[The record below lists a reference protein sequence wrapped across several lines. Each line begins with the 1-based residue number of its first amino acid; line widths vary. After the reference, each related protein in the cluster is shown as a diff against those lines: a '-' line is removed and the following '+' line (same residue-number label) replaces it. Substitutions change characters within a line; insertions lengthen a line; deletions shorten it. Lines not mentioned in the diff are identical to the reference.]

1 MSLIT
6 LCEKDLDICTV
17 RSQIPIKDSFLSQ
30 NKKEEKDKK
39 KLRNNLPFFLCK
51 FTRKYHFSQYF
62 KKSHKHQIV
71 CQIVSKVLWVSE
83 FHRQGSMSVYLINC
97 LMFDFKIFKN
107 RKQFS
112 CNNVLILLNTEMPQ
126 DPFLLI
132 KQHLHLVIV
141 PTMTNYTNDNLALFF
156 RMPYF
161 HHFVADSMASMNNR
175 YCAQGNNNSK
185 CSCFFKSLFFW
196 QFFFKYVPSCY
207 GRSLKKYGKVDTE
220 KWRSLISFFH
230 F

>member
-1 MSLIT
+1 
-6 LCEKDLDICTV
+6 
-17 RSQIPIKDSFLSQ
+17 
-30 NKKEEKDKK
+30 
-39 KLRNNLPFFLCK
+39 
-51 FTRKYHFSQYF
+51 
-62 KKSHKHQIV
+62 
-71 CQIVSKVLWVSE
+71 
-83 FHRQGSMSVYLINC
+83 MSVYLINC

-112 CNNVLILLNTEMPQ
+112 CNNVLILINTEMPQ
-126 DPFLLI
+126 DPFLLV

-185 CSCFFKSLFFW
+185 CSCFFKSLYFW
-196 QFFFKYVPSCY
+196 QFFFRCLECRPVYHEMCST
-207 GRSLKKYGKVDTE
+207 S
-220 KWRSLISFFH
+220 WIFFWGLHPH
-230 F
+230 FFSICLQNYR